1 MTEITS
7 LPVAQIIPGNNDRKT
22 FDAAKLADLAASIRE
37 HGLAQPITVRP
48 IGHRCPV
55 CGSILLGREFLCF
68 DRSHESFITSETIYQ
83 IVAGE
88 RRFRAIRDVL
98 KLPTAP
104 CIVRED
110 LDDEAASAIMLAEN
124 TGRADLNPIEEANAY
139 QTRIDRFGWTPDH
152 VAEVA
157 GVSSETV
164 KQRLSLLKL
173 IPDAQTLVAH
183 GHLPIGHAAALAGLD
198 NYRQVI
204 ALRVYQESKH
214 LLPLADFRTICCR
227 LQDEQSQDALF
238 DLEAYFTAAAQDAD
252 QPNRGKEASVRVP
265 TRADLPPIKLP
276 QRGTA
281 STIISDYI
289 ADLQRAGHAL
299 EAATIGTLYTALIG
313 GNFMRIPLTIR

>member
-1 MTEITS
+1 MTEIVN
-7 LPVAQIIPGNNDRKT
+7 LPVASIVPGNNDRKV
-22 FDAAKLADLAASIRE
+22 FDQAKLAELAASIAE

-48 IGHRCPV
+48 GHACTSCEAFSTSEPERCPA
-55 CGSILLGREFLCF
+55 CGNDAFF
-68 DRSHESFITSETIYQ
+68 VVYQ

-98 KLPTAP
+98 AWSTAP

-124 TGRADLNPIEEANAY
+124 TGRADLNPIEEASAY
-139 QTRIDRFGWTPDH
+139 QARITRFGWTPEH
-152 VAEVA
+152 IAEVA
-157 GVSSETV
+157 GVSGETV

-183 GHLPIGHAAALAGLD
+183 GHLPIGHAAALASLD

-214 LLPLADFRTICCR
+214 LLPLADFRTIVCR
-227 LQDEQSQDALF
+227 LEDEQNQDGLF
-238 DLEAYFTAAAQDAD
+238 DLEAYFVTQAQQAD
-252 QPNRGKEASVRVP
+252 QPVRGKEAQLRVP
-265 TRADLPPIKLP
+265 TRKDLPPVKLP
-276 QRGTA
+276 QKGTA

-289 ADLQRAGHAL
+289 TELQQAGHEM
-299 EAATIGTLYTALIG
+299 EAATIGTLYDALVR
-313 GNFMRIPLTIR
+313 GNFMRIPLTYR